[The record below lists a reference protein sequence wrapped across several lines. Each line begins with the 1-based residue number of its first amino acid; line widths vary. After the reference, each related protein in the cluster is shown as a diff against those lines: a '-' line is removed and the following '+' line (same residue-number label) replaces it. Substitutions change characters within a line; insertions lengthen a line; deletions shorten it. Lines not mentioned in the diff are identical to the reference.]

1 MLYMHVIDA
10 PLYTLQCYI
19 TVKLSLTFVPLGD
32 KTPAKEHA
40 AVWVPDSEA
49 QYCMHCLKAKFTT
62 MNRRVKYSYSYCTT
76 CNYQLIHC
84 DPVIYANRNQN

>member
-1 MLYMHVIDA
+1 M
-10 PLYTLQCYI
+10 
-19 TVKLSLTFVPLGD
+19 FLGD

-62 MNRRVKYSYSYCTT
+62 VNRRV
-76 CNYQLIHC
+76 N
-84 DPVIYANRNQN
+84 